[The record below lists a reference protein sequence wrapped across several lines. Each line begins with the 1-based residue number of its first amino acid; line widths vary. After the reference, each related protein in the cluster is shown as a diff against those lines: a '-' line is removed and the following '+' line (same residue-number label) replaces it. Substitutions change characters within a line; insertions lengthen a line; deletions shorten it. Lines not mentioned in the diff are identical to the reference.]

1 MQAET
6 NRAVALYRS
15 LRLKEWDVELQEREL
30 ARKINSFSPEEF
42 KAYAAATGEI
52 DLAMDRAQDEIN
64 HAEWAFSTA
73 RQHMHR
79 AANSAGMDR
88 AGV

>member
-1 MQAET
+1 MEAET

-15 LRLKEWDVELQEREL
+15 LKLQEWDVELKEREL
-30 ARKINSFSPEEF
+30 ARKINSFSLDEF
-42 KAYAAATGEI
+42 KMYAAATQEI
-52 DLAMDRAQDEIN
+52 DAAMDQAQDDIN
-64 HAEWAFSTA
+64 RAEWAFSTA

-79 AANSAGMDR
+79 AANNAGKDR